1 MPLLP
6 ERFTAQAAPPRDNRE
21 KLLERAMSR
30 HRYSGDSLIEVLH
43 TAQELYGFLTPE
55 LLTKIARKLRLP
67 PSRVLG
73 VTTFYHF
80 FSLAPKGEHSFIVC
94 TGTAC
99 YVAGAQG
106 LLETLERRCH
116 CKSGGT
122 SPDGKATIAAARC
135 IGSCGLAPAV
145 IYDGNIMAR
154 VKPDQLNAELD
165 RIGVQ

>member
-1 MPLLP
+1 MALLS
-6 ERFTAQAAPPRDNRE
+6 ERSTTMTAPPRDNRE
-21 KLLERAMSR
+21 KMLERAMSR
-30 HRYSGDSLIEVLH
+30 HRYSGDALIEVLH

-80 FSLAPKGEHSFIVC
+80 FSLAPKGEHTFIVC

-106 LLETLERRCH
+106 LLETLEQRCH
-116 CKSGGT
+116 CKPGGT
-122 SPDGKATIAAARC
+122 SPDGKASIASARC

-154 VKPDQLNAELD
+154 VKPDQLNTELD
-165 RIGVQ
+165 RIGVK